1 MGNPECKS
9 CTYYD
14 KRSGF
19 CGFCMV
25 KILKEIEE
33 RKEVTS
39 DGNGQS
45 NDESDDETV

>member
-1 MGNPECKS
+1 MGKEECRN

-14 KRSGF
+14 KRSGL

-33 RKEVTS
+33 RKEVVS
-39 DGNGQS
+39 DGDGQGNNES
-45 NDESDDETV
+45 IDEII

>member
-1 MGNPECKS
+1 MGNPECKL

-25 KILKEIEE
+25 KILQEIEE
-33 RKEVTS
+33 RKEGTS
-39 DGNGQS
+39 NGNGQS
-45 NDESDDETV
+45 DDESSDETV

>member
-1 MGNPECKS
+1 MCNPECKS

-14 KRSGF
+14 RQSGF

-33 RKEVTS
+33 SREVTS

-45 NDESDDETV
+45 DNESTDETV